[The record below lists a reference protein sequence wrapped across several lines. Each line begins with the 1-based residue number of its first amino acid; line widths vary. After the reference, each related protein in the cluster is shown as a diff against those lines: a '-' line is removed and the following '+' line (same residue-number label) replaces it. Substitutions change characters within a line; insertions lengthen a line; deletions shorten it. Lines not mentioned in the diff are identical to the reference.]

1 MTLHQNKFYEKK
13 CRTQICF
20 ISTLSKKVSFTFSSG
35 KKKKREKKKNLT
47 SKYTR
52 VLCSEDQGALLISDL
67 KMRCLPVYLLS
78 LHLGA
83 ATKTK

>member
-1 MTLHQNKFYEKK
+1 MQNTNLFHKHFVKESLIHFFIWKK
-13 CRTQICF
+13 
-20 ISTLSKKVSFTFSSG
+20 
-35 KKKKREKKKNLT
+35 KKKNLT